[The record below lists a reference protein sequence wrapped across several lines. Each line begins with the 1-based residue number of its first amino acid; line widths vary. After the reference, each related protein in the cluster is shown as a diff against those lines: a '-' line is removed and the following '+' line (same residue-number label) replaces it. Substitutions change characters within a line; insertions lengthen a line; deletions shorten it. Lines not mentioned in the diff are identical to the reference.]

1 MPGIVAI
8 LNNMSVSYTKLNKL
22 DSAYFCASNALKV
35 NQQIQ
40 SLPDKA
46 FSFYLIA
53 DIFKQAAEIN
63 NTFFL
68 NDNFKGNTN
77 KCLAQAKLYADS
89 SVQLYA
95 NIKNKENL
103 AKAYKVL
110 SEIQRLLGDYDAA
123 LENYINYT
131 IAHDSVYNA
140 EVNKKLTQKT
150 MQYDFDKK
158 EAISKANQEKKN
170 AIAIAEQKRSKQQK
184 IVLVIGLILA
194 IFFGAWDYKQKQR
207 ISKQKKRSDELLL
220 NILPAEVAEE
230 LKSKG
235 RAEAQLMDEVT
246 VLFTESSEQD

>member
-110 SEIQRLLGDYDAA
+110 SEIQRLLGDSDAA
-123 LENYINYT
+123 LENYIN
-131 IAHDSVYNA
+131 
-140 EVNKKLTQKT
+140 
-150 MQYDFDKK
+150 
-158 EAISKANQEKKN
+158 
-170 AIAIAEQKRSKQQK
+170 
-184 IVLVIGLILA
+184 
-194 IFFGAWDYKQKQR
+194 
-207 ISKQKKRSDELLL
+207 
-220 NILPAEVAEE
+220 
-230 LKSKG
+230 
-235 RAEAQLMDEVT
+235 
-246 VLFTESSEQD
+246 